1 MTPHQLLYRAFNG
14 QKDIFRPTLEELGL
28 GRGQPRILTYLY
40 ENGES
45 SQNDIASYFSI
56 DPASVSRMT
65 ENLQSNG
72 FITRRED
79 SECRRTNRLKKKEK
93 GRYAA
98 EKWKKES
105 EKVNSIMLSGF
116 SEEEKKTF
124 ISYLERIIENYK
136 RWENE

>member
-79 SECRRTNRLKKKEK
+79 RNHRNMRFWRIRTKRRLHGHEDKSHCHIND
-93 GRYAA
+93 
-98 EKWKKES
+98 
-105 EKVNSIMLSGF
+105 V
-116 SEEEKKTF
+116 
-124 ISYLERIIENYK
+124 
-136 RWENE
+136 